1 MFGVARNFLFEKIF
15 KTLVQNL
22 QYDINNIGTRL
33 LSTCYSNFCW
43 ILFQDKWVKAN
54 HWWMQNLGG
63 GGGGGKWKIVEF
75 HDVIIIFKNDPEKF
89 ACESYLW

>member
-1 MFGVARNFLFEKIF
+1 MQMQNFIISFISAVLSSVSYKFKHLFLMFGVARNFLFEKIF

-43 ILFQDKWVKAN
+43 ILFQDK
-54 HWWMQNLGG
+54 
-63 GGGGGKWKIVEF
+63 
-75 HDVIIIFKNDPEKF
+75 
-89 ACESYLW
+89 